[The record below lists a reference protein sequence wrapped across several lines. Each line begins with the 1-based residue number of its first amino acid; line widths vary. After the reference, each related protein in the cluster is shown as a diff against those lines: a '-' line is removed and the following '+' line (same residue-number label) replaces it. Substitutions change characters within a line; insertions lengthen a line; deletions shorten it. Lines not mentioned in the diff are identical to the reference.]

1 MKGLRCVRGWMVPH
15 GNKGGRVFGQCGF
28 TLVEI
33 VIAIALSAMLLTAV
47 YWTYFNINRSIDA
60 AQETQEA
67 QETGRMLTEMIK
79 KDIRGIVS
87 DRFSFSAKN
96 QTVDGW
102 ILGQVE
108 FVTTAGFHAEPLKLR
123 RIGYELVVN
132 DKGDKVF
139 VKKESTDLAD
149 PLDRTSAKVFE
160 LSRIV
165 RGFHLQ
171 FYNGTDWKETWDSDA
186 SGALPKQIRVIFDVS
201 DSKGRDK
208 RYSAEESVQ
217 SAIQ

>member
-1 MKGLRCVRGWMVPH
+1 MNPQKKSDRDL
-15 GNKGGRVFGQCGF
+15 GQGGF
-28 TLVEI
+28 TLIEI
-33 VIAIALSAMLLTAV
+33 VLAVALSAMLLTAV

-60 AQETQEA
+60 AEENQEA
-67 QETGRMLTEMIK
+67 LETGRMLTEMIR

-87 DRFSFSAKN
+87 DRFSLSAKN
-96 QTVDGW
+96 QTVDGRV
-102 ILGQVE
+102 LGQVE
-108 FVTTAGFHAEPLKLR
+108 FVTTAGFHADPLKLR

-139 VKKESTDLAD
+139 VRKESTDLAD
-149 PLDRTSAKVFE
+149 PLDRTSTRVFE

-171 FYNGTDWKETWDSDA
+171 FYNGTDWTEAWDSGA

-208 RYSAEESVQ
+208 RFSAEESVQ